1 MANPGPG
8 TWSGRARRASCFRG
22 RSEKTWPG
30 VVGLLLLRRLLPWW
44 RLTVPCAAAKAVAQK
59 FLDLRGVPDHV
70 DAQLVVPR
78 VDDDRADLQDSL
90 GERLMQVY
98 PLELRVGDHLRVLVQ
113 DPVLANDL
121 VVRDDV
127 ANRLALKFRREER
140 EEGEEQEEPGED
152 EAEIDPRDRIVQDA
166 RTEEPGDVETEYT
179 GEDERSE
186 ERRVG
191 KERRSG

>member
-8 TWSGRARRASCFRG
+8 TGSGVARRAFCSRG
-22 RSEKTWPG
+22 RSEKAWPG

-44 RLTVPCAAAKAVAQK
+44 RLTVPGAADKAVAQE
-59 FLDLRGVPDHV
+59 FLDLRGMPDHV
-70 DAQLVVPR
+70 DAQLVVPC
-78 VDDDRADLQDSL
+78 VDDDRADLQDPL

-98 PLELRVGDHLRVLVQ
+98 ALELRVRDHLRVLVQ

-127 ANRLALKFRREER
+127 ANRLALEFCREER

-152 EAEIDPRDRIVQDA
+152 EAEIDPRDCIVQDG
-166 RTEEPGDVETEYT
+166 RTEEPGDVETEDARQNE
-179 GEDERSE
+179 G
-186 ERRVG
+186 
-191 KERRSG
+191 